1 MSALFSAQQ
10 KIIDKI
16 KAAAPGFVTVD
27 TPTTISGLTSF
38 AGMLPACIVG
48 AGAATIDSEEM
59 RGNAA
64 VEEQQWIIDVIVPLQ
79 ADSETVASALMSAV
93 IKALSNFELGTGFV
107 RPMKYAGRPEP
118 ASYSKSHAEFVM
130 AFKVKKV
137 VGL

>member
-1 MSALFSAQQ
+1 MSDLFTAQQ

-16 KAAAPGFVTVD
+16 KTDVLAFVTVD
-27 TPTTISGLTSF
+27 TPTAISGLTNF

-48 AGAATIDSEEM
+48 AGLATIDSEEM
-59 RGNAA
+59 RGNIA
-64 VEEQQWIIDVIVPLQ
+64 VEEQQWIIDIIVPLQ
-79 ADSETVASALMSAV
+79 ADTELVASTLATGV

-118 ASYSKSHAEFVM
+118 ASYAKSYAEFVF